1 MNSKITLTNTEYDE
15 MISKNAKKSPII
27 KNIILAFTIG
37 GLICIIGQLI
47 FNKLT
52 TMGIEQEN
60 AATFTS
66 ISLIFLSALLT
77 ALNLYSRIGKIA
89 GAGSTIPITGFANS
103 IVSPAIEFKSEGFI
117 LGLGANMF
125 KVAGPV
131 LVYGITSSVIL
142 GLVYYLFNYVF

>member
-27 KNIILAFTIG
+27 KNIILAFTVG

-142 GLVYYLFNYVF
+142 GLIYYLFHVIL

>member
-103 IVSPAIEFKSEGFI
+103 IVSPAI
-117 LGLGANMF
+117 
-125 KVAGPV
+125 
-131 LVYGITSSVIL
+131 
-142 GLVYYLFNYVF
+142 